1 VQATAP
7 AAVPMQIAPGVA
19 TFSTN
24 LPWVV
29 RVGTRLM
36 KLRSDDFEVA
46 DLELDATWENWSA
59 AQGDGPKVNIP
70 DLSIF
75 QDIHPTI
82 VHHYKDT
89 FSVRLGGA
97 YNAALPTGV
106 LSVRAGVYFDSS
118 ATAPKD
124 TRLDFDTLPKLAGTV
139 GLGYTVRGFTL
150 NVAYAYVYEF
160 DRTVTDG
167 DIAPV
172 NGAAHGESV
181 DDAGNPLPAVN
192 NGKYHGQTH
201 IISFGVTL
209 RFDELIGRKHHVRW
223 PDEES
228 AQATTPPRP
237 LVARARVAAR
247 PDEGDDAAAAPTT
260 TTAPDADAAS
270 LVDSATESAPA
281 LKFAPERVGH
291 HKKAPAKKK
300 AHRAKHQA
308 RRTR

>member
-1 VQATAP
+1 
-7 AAVPMQIAPGVA
+7 M
-19 TFSTN
+19 
-24 LPWVV
+24 
-29 RVGTRLM
+29 
-36 KLRSDDFEVA
+36 
-46 DLELDATWENWSA
+46 
-59 AQGDGPKVNIP
+59 
-70 DLSIF
+70 
-75 QDIHPTI
+75 
-82 VHHYKDT
+82 
-89 FSVRLGGA
+89 
-97 YNAALPTGV
+97 
-106 LSVRAGVYFDSS
+106 RAGVYFDSS

-209 RFDELIGRKHHVRW
+209 RFDELVGRKHHVRW

-247 PDEGDDAAAAPTT
+247 PDE
-260 TTAPDADAAS
+260 
-270 LVDSATESAPA
+270 
-281 LKFAPERVGH
+281 
-291 HKKAPAKKK
+291 
-300 AHRAKHQA
+300 A
-308 RRTR
+308 R